1 MRINL
6 PLALLCSTVS
16 TCTLSAGLLA
26 PNSPAM
32 LGDWNGLRP
41 QLAEQGYDFTLKY
54 VGEVGSNLGGGY
66 DSHMTARWSDQLIL
80 GVTMDLQ
87 KLWAGRMRAFASVSA
102 NAMAKTSPTTAC
114 ITPTPPA

>member
-16 TCTLSAGLLA
+16 TCALSAGLLDPA
-26 PNSPAM
+26 SPAM

-41 QLAEQGYDFTLKY
+41 QLAAQGYDFTLKY
-54 VGEVGSNLGGGY
+54 VGEAGSNLGGGY

-87 KLWAGRMRAFASVSA
+87 KL
-102 NAMAKTSPTTAC
+102 
-114 ITPTPPA
+114 